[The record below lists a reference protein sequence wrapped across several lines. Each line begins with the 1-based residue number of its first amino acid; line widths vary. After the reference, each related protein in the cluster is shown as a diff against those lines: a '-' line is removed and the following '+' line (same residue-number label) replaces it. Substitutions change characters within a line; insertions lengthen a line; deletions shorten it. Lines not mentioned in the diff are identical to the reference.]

1 MTYYPKLH
9 DLLSTSDLEQE
20 IKDGYIS
27 RQTTTVPKFG
37 TLSILCYTKTAQ
49 YEEHWTKE
57 TTTCRG
63 LIVRDSTSEVLGR
76 PFPKFFNFGQVDR
89 PAWTDYATMYVTEK
103 MDGSLGIC
111 FWDGTRWRIA
121 TKGSFESDQARV
133 ANSLLDGSTLRDV
146 TDPNAL
152 GGLGTTTL
160 FEIIYPENRIVVD
173 YGRLCG
179 LCFITC
185 IDNRTGAEVAN
196 STSTSTPWVT
206 RLSRVSVFP
215 ISNTLQVSQAV
226 NSQAFDDREGLVAT
240 WVADG
245 REPFRLKFK
254 NGRYLRLHS
263 LLTKMTARK
272 IWAILKDEGH
282 QALADFIKEAPD
294 EFQIWAHQTADRL
307 LVEHQT
313 ITKEVSV
320 ATLKVLRKLNIRPDG
335 SPIDRDVRKTFAQ
348 EVAGLPDNGLMFK
361 LLDGKSIADDVWKKI
376 YPAHE
381 TPFMTVEDE

>member
-1 MTYYPKLH
+1 MTHYPKLH
-9 DLLSTSDLEQE
+9 DLLSITDLEQE

-37 TLSILCYTKTAQ
+37 TLSILCYTKAAQ
-49 YEEHWTKE
+49 YEERWNLE

-63 LIVRDSTSEVLGR
+63 LIVRDDTSEVIGR

-89 PAWTDYATMYVTEK
+89 PAWTDYAPMTVTDK

-121 TKGSFESDQARV
+121 TKGSFDSDQAKV
-133 ANSLLDGSTLRDV
+133 GTDMLGFLLKDV
-146 TDPNAL
+146 TNPNAL
-152 GGLGTTTL
+152 GGLGTTSL

-173 YGRLCG
+173 YGHMRTLY
-179 LCFITC
+179 FITC
-185 IDNRTGAEVAN
+185 VNNTTGAETMRPSWAAHMQKVMPFPLS
-196 STSTSTPWVT
+196 ST
-206 RLSRVSVFP
+206 
-215 ISNTLQVSQAV
+215 IQVSQTV
-226 NSQAFDDREGLVAT
+226 NHTAFDDREGLV
-240 WVADG
+240 VAWEAEG
-245 REPFRLKFK
+245 RVPFRLKFK

-272 IWAILKDEGH
+272 IWTILTQEGF
-282 QALADFIKEAPD
+282 QALSDFIKDAPD
-294 EFQIWAHQTADRL
+294 EFQIWARQTADRL
-307 LVEHQT
+307 LMEHET
-313 ITKEVSV
+313 ITKEVSL

-361 LLDGKSIADDVWKKI
+361 LLDGKSIVDDVWKKI